1 MKKYSQNL
9 EEEKI
14 FKIIKLLKKNK
25 INDNWCCEFGAW
37 DGVYLSNT
45 FFLIKHLNYK
55 AILIEPNKKKYKQLL
70 YNHPNT
76 EIIKLNLEVNFTNN
90 TLNKIFSKT
99 KIPRNFDFL
108 SIDVDGND
116 YHFFKELNYEPK
128 LVCCEFTETIP
139 NDVLFVQN
147 RVPGLSQG
155 CSALSLINMAKKKN
169 YSLIDIEGGN
179 LFFLQN
185 KYLSLLGL
193 KEKIL
198 KDLRNDEN
206 IKNYFYVLPDAK
218 IVLTNPRVK
227 IVWHDNF
234 ILDFTKKIQIFP
246 KFLQKHSTT
255 YNFYEKITYL
265 FYLMFY
271 DFRTFKKKIK
281 RFIKNI
287 NKLIRRIK

>member
-1 MKKYSQNL
+1 MKKNSQNQ
-9 EEEKI
+9 EEKKI
-14 FKIIKLLKKNK
+14 FKIIKLFKKNK

-37 DGVYLSNT
+37 DGVHLSNS
-45 FFLIKHLNYK
+45 FFLIKELNYK
-55 AILIEPNKKKYKQLL
+55 AILIEPNKKKYRQLL
-70 YNHPNT
+70 KNHPNT
-76 EIIKLNLEVNFTNN
+76 EIVKLNLEVNFANN

-99 KIPRNFDFL
+99 QIPRNFDFL

-155 CSALSLINMAKKKN
+155 CSALSLISMAKKKK

-185 KYLSLLGL
+185 KYLNLLGL

-218 IVLTNPRVK
+218 IILTKPKVK
-227 IVWHDNF
+227 ILWHDNF

-265 FYLMFY
+265 FYLMLY
-271 DFRTFKKKIK
+271 DFSTFKKKIK

-287 NKLIRRIK
+287 NKLNRRIK